1 MDTRDFILEHIL
13 PLSGIIFI
21 LIVVFRKKIKN
32 LIGGIRKNK
41 GAVDM
46 ELSFGKRDKHKVEEI
61 IKKGSGENDPP
72 EKIAERIMQLFDKK
86 ETRILRALFDD
97 TGRKIYNYR
106 SPYYRD
112 ALDSLIRKGFVA
124 EEREG
129 YALTKDGFRFTAEY
143 LQRIINDQ

>member
-1 MDTRDFILEHIL
+1 MDTNDFILAHIL
-13 PLSGIIFI
+13 PWLGIILI
-21 LIVVFRKKIKN
+21 LIVVFREKVKN
-32 LIGGIRKNK
+32 LIGAIRKK
-41 GAVDM
+41 KSSIDM

-61 IKKGSGENDPP
+61 IKKGSGGNDPP
-72 EKIAERIMQLFDKK
+72 GKIAERIMQLFDKK

-97 TGRKIYNYR
+97 AGRKIYSYR

-129 YALTKDGFRFTAEY
+129 YALTNDGFRFTAEY